1 MVRVLTVSV
10 LALAGIY
17 LLAQGL
23 GMTSEQAQDRV
34 LLAELNRQEGDE
46 FLRRNAGRAGV
57 VVLPGGMQVEM
68 LRAGDGDTP
77 GSDDRVEVHYR
88 GWHADGRLF
97 DSTYRLGVPGTV
109 PVERTI
115 PGWQKLLTSV
125 PVGSHVRVVLP
136 PDLAYGAAGSGRI
149 GPQETLIFEIELLGI
164 ASPPVVVA
172 HDPLQQPVPGLR

>member
-1 MVRVLTVSV
+1 MMRVLTVSV

-23 GMTSEQAQDRV
+23 GMTPEQAQDRV
-34 LLAELNRQEGDE
+34 LLADLNRQEGDD

-68 LRAGDGDTP
+68 LRAGDGETP
-77 GSDDRVEVHYR
+77 GFGDSVEVHYR
-88 GWHADGRLF
+88 GWHVDGRLF

-115 PGWQKLLTSV
+115 PGWQKLLTSI
-125 PVGSHVRVVLP
+125 PVGSHVRVALP
-136 PDLAYGAAGSGRI
+136 PDLAYGTAGSGRI
-149 GPQETLIFEIELLGI
+149 GPQETLIFEIELLAI
-164 ASPPVVVA
+164 ASPPVVAA
-172 HDPLQQPVPGLR
+172 HDPMQQAVPGLR